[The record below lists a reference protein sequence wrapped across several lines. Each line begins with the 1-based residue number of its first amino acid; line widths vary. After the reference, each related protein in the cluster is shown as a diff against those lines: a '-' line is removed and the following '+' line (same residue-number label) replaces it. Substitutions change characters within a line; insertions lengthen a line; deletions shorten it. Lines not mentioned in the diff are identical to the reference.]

1 MTANFMFVSDDK
13 YVKNLGVCS
22 FSVMQNMCPVVDRLR
37 IFVMDC
43 GITEENRERLTR
55 QAARFENAEIVFYDI
70 NEKLSEVVPKVPT
83 KWHRA
88 IYGRLFLVDLL
99 DRYDE
104 MERMVYLDSDILM
117 DQPVTELFTMDMQ
130 GKCIAGVADAD
141 SYERKRALGM
151 AEGSA
156 YINSGVLVID
166 TVRWAAL
173 DASQRIIDYIN
184 GFPKELLY
192 PDQDAIN
199 YILCDEILLLPPEYN
214 MMWMICDSDIPK
226 IMRNIDH
233 FYYSAEELK
242 HALHHVRICH
252 FAGHDMWTFYGI
264 TPIPAK
270 IFKKYRSGSDWRK
283 EKRHFNRVSECLLW
297 LMMSVKRMMVGE
309 W

>member
-1 MTANFMFVSDDK
+1 MFVSDDK
-13 YVKNLGVCS
+13 YVKNLGVCT

-37 IFVMDC
+37 MFVMDC

-55 QAARFENAEIVFYDI
+55 QTARFDNAEIIFYDI
-70 NEKLSEVVPKVPT
+70 NEKLNEVVPKVPT

-117 DQPVTELFTMDMQ
+117 NQPVTELFTMALQ

-166 TVRWAAL
+166 TARWAAL
-173 DASQRIIDYIN
+173 DASRRIIDYIN
-184 GFPKELLY
+184 RSIIFCVTRY
-192 PDQDAIN
+192 
-199 YILCDEILLLPPEYN
+199 C
-214 MMWMICDSDIPK
+214 CCR
-226 IMRNIDH
+226 RNTI
-233 FYYSAEELK
+233 
-242 HALHHVRICH
+242 
-252 FAGHDMWTFYGI
+252 
-264 TPIPAK
+264 
-270 IFKKYRSGSDWRK
+270 
-283 EKRHFNRVSECLLW
+283 
-297 LMMSVKRMMVGE
+297 
-309 W
+309 